1 MAYNVQRSY
10 KIALDVTADQPEP
23 LHTHPMC
30 PASVQDISV
39 TMRYRGTLDDLE
51 VSGAETQTSPLIQH
65 FMRTEQQQQQ
75 QPDATVSTTNDVSA
89 TTDFYGHHR
98 QGRRDFPMCRTAAE
112 RGRSKHS

>member
-75 QPDATVSTTNDVSA
+75 PDATVSTTNDVSA